1 MNAQQ
6 DYKVGTEF
14 ARQYAD
20 GTIGVIR
27 TIHAI
32 TDTRVCFNEGNKHL
46 GRVSIRR
53 FNEEVQKGWIRI
65 TN

>member
-14 ARQYAD
+14 AVQYAD

-32 TDTRVCFNEGNKHL
+32 TDTRVCFNEGSKHL
-46 GRVSIRR
+46 GRLSISR
-53 FNEEVQKGWIRI
+53 FNEEIQKGWII
-65 TN
+65 IIN